1 MQTAQKN
8 KSVAMIAVITAVLVL
23 ATVEAMAG
31 VKIKWTGCSIT
42 RIAFM
47 TELATAYQNETGIT
61 ISLSG
66 GGATKG
72 IRDTNSGEADMGGTC
87 RPSLPDEFPAE
98 EGNVL
103 MYQVGWDALVPVVN
117 KETSVKDLTVE
128 QIKDILVG
136 KITNWKE
143 VGGNDAKILVVA
155 RDGKISGVG
164 YMTLNMIFHD
174 KNTEHAKDALI
185 VEDSGPLENKITVDR
200 IAFGVTGVS
209 SAKKKVAEGKSI
221 KILTVNGVEATMD
234 NIASGT
240 YPHFRPL
247 YIAVNPDSPNY
258 AEVKKFIDWSLSSEG
273 QKVIEAAGTVNL
285 ERGRGLKEKFK
296 YWEHTDR
303 IANFASVL

>member
-1 MQTAQKN
+1 MA
-8 KSVAMIAVITAVLVL
+8 AVLLLSAAWVL
-23 ATVEAMAG
+23 AQANLR
-31 VKIKWTGCSIT
+31 WTGCSIT

-47 TELATAYQNETGIT
+47 TELATAYQKKTGIA

-72 IRDTNSGEADMGGTC
+72 IRDTNSGVADMGGTC

-98 EGNVL
+98 EGNVVL
-103 MYQVGWDALVPVVN
+103 YQVGWDALVPVVN
-117 KETSVKDLTVE
+117 KETPVKDLTVE

-155 RDGKISGVG
+155 REGKISGVG

-174 KNTEHAKDALI
+174 KDTEHAKDALI

-221 KILTVNGVEATMD
+221 KILTVNGVEPTMD
-234 NIASGT
+234 NIASGA

-247 YIAVNPDSPNY
+247 YIAVNPNSPNY
-258 AEVKKFIDWSLSSEG
+258 AEVKKFIDWTLSAEG
-273 QKVIEAAGTVNL
+273 QKVIEDAGTVNL
-285 ERGRGLKEKFK
+285 ARGQGLKEKFK
-296 YWEHTDR
+296 YWEHTDK
-303 IANFASVL
+303 IANFDSVL

>member
-1 MQTAQKN
+1 MQTTKQS
-8 KSVAMIAVITAVLVL
+8 KSGVIIAVMVVVLLL
-23 ATVEAMAG
+23 ASAEAMAQA
-31 VKIKWTGCSIT
+31 KLRWTGCSIT

-47 TELATAYQNETGIT
+47 IELATAYQKKTGVT

-72 IRDTNSGEADMGGTC
+72 IRDTNSGAADMGGTC

-98 EGNVL
+98 EGNVVL
-103 MYQVGWDALVPVVN
+103 YQVGWDALVPVVN
-117 KETSVKDLTVE
+117 KETPVKDLTIE
-128 QIKDILVG
+128 QINDILVG

-155 RDGKISGVG
+155 REGNVSGVG

-185 VEDSGPLENKITVDR
+185 VEDSGPLENKITTDR

-209 SAKKKVAEGKSI
+209 SAKKKVEEGKNI
-221 KILTVNGVEATMD
+221 KILSVNGVEANMD
-234 NIASGT
+234 NIASGA

-247 YIAVNPDSPNY
+247 YIAVNPNSPNY
-258 AEVKKFIDWSLSSEG
+258 AEVKKFIDWTLSPEG
-273 QKVIEAAGTVNL
+273 QKVIEDAGTVNL
-285 ERGRGLKEKFK
+285 ARGKGLKEKFK
-296 YWEHTDR
+296 YWEHTDK
-303 IANFASVL
+303 IGNFDSVQ

>member
-1 MQTAQKN
+1 MQEVP
-8 KSVAMIAVITAVLVL
+8 KSKSRIMLATMAAVLVL
-23 ATVEAMAG
+23 TAGTAMAQA
-31 VKIKWTGCSIT
+31 KLRWTGCSIT

-47 TELATAYQNETGIT
+47 TELATAYQKKTGVT

-72 IRDTNSGEADMGGTC
+72 IRDANSGGADMGGTC

-98 EGNVL
+98 EGNVIL
-103 MYQVGWDALVPVVN
+103 YQVGWDALVPVVN
-117 KETSVKDLTVE
+117 KETPVTNLSVE
-128 QIKDILVG
+128 QVKDILEG

-155 RDGKISGVG
+155 REGKISGVG

-185 VEDSGPLENKITVDR
+185 VDDSGPLENKITVDR

-209 SAKKKVAEGKSI
+209 SAKKKVADGKSI

-247 YIAVNPDSPNY
+247 YIVVNPNSPNY
-258 AEVKKFIDWSLSSEG
+258 AEVKKFIDWTLTPEG
-273 QKVIEAAGTVNL
+273 QQVIEDAGTVNL
-285 ERGRGLKEKFK
+285 ARGKGLKAKFQ
-296 YWEHTDR
+296 YWEHTDK
-303 IANFASVL
+303 IANFDSVL